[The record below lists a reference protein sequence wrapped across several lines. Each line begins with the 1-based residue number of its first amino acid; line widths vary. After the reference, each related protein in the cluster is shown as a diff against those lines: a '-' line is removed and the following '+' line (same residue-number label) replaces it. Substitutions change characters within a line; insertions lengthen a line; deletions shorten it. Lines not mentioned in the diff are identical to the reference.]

1 MADGY
6 LEQHQ
11 QDYEARRDAYLRR
24 QRFPASAKGRTI
36 AKKRQIERPDDEAL

>member
-11 QDYEARRDAYLRR
+11 RDYEARKEAWLR
-24 QRFPASAKGRTI
+24 
-36 AKKRQIERPDDEAL
+36 KKKKHQPGLKYRAISRPDDEAL

>member
-11 QDYEARRDAYLRR
+11 RDYEARKEAWLR
-24 QRFPASAKGRTI
+24 
-36 AKKRQIERPDDEAL
+36 KKRHLPKLTIPNIQRPDDESL

>member
-11 QDYEARRDAYLRR
+11 RDYEARKEAWLRKKKHLPR
-24 QRFPASAKGRTI
+24 QSQRNIS
-36 AKKRQIERPDDEAL
+36 RPDDEAL

>member
-11 QDYEARRDAYLRR
+11 QEYEKRKAQWLRKKKHLP
-24 QRFPASAKGRTI
+24 QMKSPAIGRP
-36 AKKRQIERPDDEAL
+36 EDEAL

>member
-11 QDYEARRDAYLRR
+11 LDYEAHKAAWLRKKKHLSR
-24 QRFPASAKGRTI
+24 QKTGAI
-36 AKKRQIERPDDEAL
+36 NRPEDEAL

>member
-11 QDYEARRDAYLRR
+11 RDYEARKEACLR
-24 QRFPASAKGRTI
+24 
-36 AKKRQIERPDDEAL
+36 KKKHQPGLKYRAISRPDDEAL

>member
-11 QDYEARRDAYLRR
+11 RDYEARKEAWLR
-24 QRFPASAKGRTI
+24 
-36 AKKRQIERPDDEAL
+36 KKRHLPKQASQNIQRPDDEAL

>member
-11 QDYEARRDAYLRR
+11 RDYEARKEAYLR
-24 QRFPASAKGRTI
+24 
-36 AKKRQIERPDDEAL
+36 KKRHLPSANRRIERPEDEAL